1 MGQRK
6 RQIARNFRQLPVKS
20 DIIAKK
26 AKDRPYPM
34 NERVAA
40 AATCEEKWR
49 RTGSRSAAPED
60 AVEGTDRV
68 VAARLR
74 LGVRRGEI
82 IVELGDRRVH
92 VV

>member
-40 AATCEEKWR
+40 AATCQEEWQ
-49 RTGSRSAAPED
+49 RTGSHSAAPED

-68 VAARLR
+68 VAARSR

-92 VV
+92 VM